1 MKNSFFL
8 PFLLMG
14 TITLSTPSCSNVNW
28 EKVKT
33 TSHTLVSNVG
43 IPLLTAGAVEA
54 LVYKSI
60 KANPESS
67 SSFSDVAEILTNVSY
82 ESVLTTEDLRN
93 ILKTQLDDLGSKY
106 RTYAL
111 LSMDVVFG
119 LMKNDENGGKWDVSE
134 YRTVIDAIVTGISEA
149 QDLYTAQKD

>member
-1 MKNSFFL
+1 
-8 PFLLMG
+8 MG

-60 KANPESS
+60 KANPESCN
-67 SSFSDVAEILTNVSY
+67 SFSDIAEILTNVSY

-93 ILKTQLDDLGSKY
+93 ILKTQLEELGSRY

-119 LMKNDENGGKWDVSE
+119 LMKNSENGGKWDVSE
-134 YRTVIDAIVTGISEA
+134 YRTVIDAVITGITEA
-149 QDLYTAQKD
+149 QELYTSQNGKS